1 MPVLLQLSVYFASKF
16 CIRRLDEAPPQQRT
30 GGEMADCELC
40 GAMKV
45 STRSVL
51 MGKAD
56 VQACKRCSEKMG
68 LDEKKVAPGLSKA
81 RNTPAPSSGGYAG
94 QGRKGKDI
102 MLRGEKE
109 LASDFSKRVSQARN
123 SKGWDK
129 HQLARKMAEKV
140 NIISNVESGKR
151 PTDSVIRKLER
162 TLGITLMVD
171 VTPDQNRHV
180 NTGDGRGLTLGD
192 FLLGGKE

>member
-1 MPVLLQLSVYFASKF
+1 MKH
-16 CIRRLDEAPPQQRT
+16 RRNNGLGCD
-30 GGEMADCELC
+30 MADCELC

-51 MGKAD
+51 MGKAE
-56 VQACKRCSEKMG
+56 VQACKRCTEKMG
-68 LDEKKVAPGLSKA
+68 LDEKKVAPGLSQA
-81 RNTPAPSSGGYAG
+81 RNAPAPTSGGYVG

-102 MLRGEKE
+102 MVRGEKE
-109 LASDFSKRVSQARN
+109 LSPDFSKRVAKARN
-123 SKGWDK
+123 SMGWDK
-129 HQLARKMAEKV
+129 QQLARKMAEKV

-151 PTDSVIRKLER
+151 PTDAVIRKLER

-171 VTPDQNRHV
+171 AAPDQNRHV
-180 NTGDGRGLTLGD
+180 NSGDGRGLTLGD